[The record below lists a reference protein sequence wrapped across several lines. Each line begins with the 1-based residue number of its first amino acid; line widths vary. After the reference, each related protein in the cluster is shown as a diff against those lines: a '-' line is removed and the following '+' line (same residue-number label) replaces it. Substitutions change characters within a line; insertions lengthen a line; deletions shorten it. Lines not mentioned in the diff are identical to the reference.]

1 MYDRWETINRLEKK
15 SSFTCDYLYNR
26 KIFTNVGTSDYI
38 RKVTSDDLW
47 NHSNFIR
54 IIKFKKQ
61 KKIILKKSYKSYII
75 KNYLEKN

>member
-1 MYDRWETINRLEKK
+1 MAKYIYFVNVRSLGNNKSSRKKK

-61 KKIILKKSYKSYII
+61 KKIILKNPINHI
-75 KNYLEKN
+75 